1 MSRQGKK
8 QPAVWQSILWI
19 VFAVSILLFIWDI
32 NRSWTVWATL
42 ISGGFL
48 LLRWLT
54 GPITIYKKRR

>member
-1 MSRQGKK
+1 MSKQGKK

-32 NRSWTVWATL
+32 NRSWTVWAAL
-42 ISGGFL
+42 ASGGIL

-54 GPITIYKKRR
+54 GPITIYKKQR